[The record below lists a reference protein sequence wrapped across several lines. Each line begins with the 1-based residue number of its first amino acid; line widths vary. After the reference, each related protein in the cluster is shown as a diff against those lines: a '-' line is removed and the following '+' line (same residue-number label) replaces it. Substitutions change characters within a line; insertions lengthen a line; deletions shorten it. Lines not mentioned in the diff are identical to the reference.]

1 MKTQRIGYTRVSS
14 IDQNVERQLD
24 GIELDITFTDKASG
38 RDTKR
43 PQLQAALKHAR
54 VGDTLVA
61 HSMDRLA
68 RNCEDMLRI
77 VRELNDKGVSV
88 HFMKENMTF
97 AAGTDD
103 PRSTLMFTMLSA
115 FSQFERS
122 MIKER
127 QREGIAI
134 AKSKG
139 IYKGGKAKLNQE
151 QLTMLREKV
160 AAEGVN
166 KSKLAK
172 ELGITRETLYQYIK
186 REAVSAQMGNT

>member
-14 IDQNVERQLD
+14 LDQNAERQLD

-38 RDTKR
+38 KDMQR

-54 VGDTLVA
+54 LGDTLVA

-68 RNCEDMLRI
+68 RNCEDMLRV

-88 HFMKENMTF
+88 QFIKENMTF
-97 AAGTDD
+97 AAGKDD

-115 FSQFERS
+115 FSQFERA
-122 MIKER
+122 MIRER

-139 IYKGGKAKLNQE
+139 VYKGGAPKLTQE
-151 QLTMLREKV
+151 QAVSLREKV
-160 AAEGVN
+160 AGGAN
-166 KSKLAK
+166 KSKLAR
-172 ELGITRETLYQYIK
+172 EMGISRETLYQYV
-186 REAVSAQMGNT
+186 RTVQP

>member
-14 IDQNVERQLD
+14 LDQNAERQLD

-38 RDTKR
+38 KDTKR

-54 VGDTLVA
+54 LGDTLIA

-88 HFMKENMTF
+88 EFVKENMTF
-97 AAGTDD
+97 AAGKDD

-139 IYKGGKAKLNQE
+139 VYKGGKPKLTQE
-151 QLTMLREKV
+151 QVTILREKA
-160 AAEGVN
+160 AAEGAN
-166 KSKLAK
+166 KSELAK
-172 ELGITRETLYQYIK
+172 ELGISRETLYQYLRQEQISG
-186 REAVSAQMGNT
+186 AL